1 MVLFCDFCVGRKS
14 HHANGVAT
22 GPSFPHLRI
31 MQDPADETPTGDVDV
46 QPYSGAHWKRRIFGG
61 VGILLALLLLFA
73 WTQRNTIADR
83 FVQNAFAERGIKA
96 SYKID
101 TIGLRT
107 QRIRDL
113 VIGDPARPDLTAK
126 LVEIDVA
133 LNFSGATLRDVRAD
147 GIILRGRYADGTLS
161 FGELDKF
168 RDLKSAEPFVWPD
181 IAVKIKNAR
190 ARIDTPWGVIGAGL
204 NGSGLLRNRFAGI
217 LSLRAPVVKAAGCSA
232 ADMKFDGK
240 LLLEWREPRLI
251 GPMTSTKATC
261 GEAGIA
267 LEAPRFDTNL
277 KLSERFDAW
286 DGTFAYAAD
295 ALRLSQGQLRGIS
308 GKLSVDGKLART
320 NFDFTVD
327 EGSLRSA
334 PLSAR
339 RLVLAAKGTAGLMD
353 GHMALSAR
361 GDASITG
368 GAFDRGTITGLRDL
382 AAQTKDTPVGPIIA
396 RMAPVLERAGDQFSV
411 SLDFDAY
418 QDYQGRRGARIAD
431 LAFTSAS
438 GLRVR
443 QSGNFGAMATSTGW
457 ILNAPVQIALSGPDV
472 PSVTLSLA
480 QLGQS
485 WSGNLVIAPYAS
497 GGAKLMVPKLAF
509 KGVPNGAWR
518 FAGQARMSGPLP
530 GGFVTG
536 LNVPIA
542 GRFNAGAFNL
552 YDSCQNVGFDALRLS
567 NLALRGQS
575 LRLCPDAGR
584 PMLRLRA
591 GNVRFATNVAS
602 FNILGTLGSAPLA
615 ARGSNVRF
623 SLTDGFAAKDVVV
636 ELGQPDAR
644 SVFNIASFDGRFGE
658 GGASGAL
665 TGGAGQIGKLPL
677 LIDAASGEWRYLA
690 ETLTLNA
697 RLNVLDADQ
706 VDRFKPMLVPDVRL
720 SLENSIITA
729 TGHLVEPTTGTR
741 VSDVDIR
748 HDLSNSSGRALLA
761 VDDVRFKEGFQ
772 PDLLTALVLGVAA
785 YVDGS
790 VSGDGR
796 IDWDTDGVRST
807 GRVSTRGMNLAAA
820 FGPVEG
826 LTTEILFSDLLG
838 LETASGQIAMLG
850 SVNPGI
856 AALGGTVS
864 YRLLPNRQVAI
875 ESGRWPF
882 AGGELVLE
890 PTVLDFGV
898 ESERRLTFRVIGV
911 DAEKLLA
918 GYDFQNLRVTG
929 VFDGT
934 LPMLFNQDG
943 GRIVG
948 GALVSR
954 PGGGEVSY
962 LGELAYEDMGMFANY
977 AFNALRSIRYSTLT
991 IGVGGDLG
999 GEIVTDIS
1007 FTGVQQGTLA
1017 KRNFLTRQL
1026 ARIPIKFNV
1035 SVTAEF
1041 LKLIGSIRG
1050 LYDANYAADRDLQSL
1065 LDAQKKQN
1073 AQTEP
1078 AETKQEASNE

>member
-22 GPSFPHLRI
+22 GRPFPHLSG

-46 QPYSGAHWKRRIFGG
+46 RPDSGAQWKRRIFGG

-73 WTQRNTIADR
+73 WTQRNNIADR

-101 TIGLRT
+101 TIGFRT

-126 LVEIDVA
+126 RVEIDLA
-133 LNFSGATLRDVRAD
+133 LNFDGATLRNVRAD
-147 GIILRGRYADGTLS
+147 GVILRGRYADGTLS

-168 RDLKSAEPFVWPD
+168 RDPKSAEPFEWPD
-181 IAVKIKNAR
+181 IAVTIKNAR
-190 ARIDTPWGVIGAGL
+190 ARIDTPWGVIGASL
-204 NGSGLLRNRFAGI
+204 NGSGLLRNRFAGH

-251 GPMTSTKATC
+251 GPMTSAKASC
-261 GEAGIA
+261 SEAGIA
-267 LEAPRFDTNL
+267 LVAPLLEANL

-295 ALRLSQGQLRGIS
+295 ALRISQAQLRGIS

-320 NFDFTVD
+320 NFDFAMVK
-327 EGSLRSA
+327 GSLRSA

-339 RLVLAAKGTAGLMD
+339 RLALAAKGTAGLID

-361 GDASITG
+361 GDASIIG

-396 RMAPVLERAGDQFSV
+396 RMAPVLERAGDQFSA
-411 SLDFDAY
+411 SLDFDSY
-418 QDYQGRRGARIAD
+418 QDFQGRRGTSIAD

-438 GLRVR
+438 AVRVR
-443 QSGNFGAMATSTGW
+443 QNGSFGVTGTATGW
-457 ILNAPVQIALSGPDV
+457 RLDAPAQLALSGPNV
-472 PSVTLSLA
+472 PAATLSLA
-480 QLGQS
+480 QSGQN

-497 GGAKLMVPKLAF
+497 GGAKLTVPKLAF
-509 KGVPNGAWR
+509 NGVPNGAWR

-536 LNVPIA
+536 LNIPIS
-542 GRFNAGAFNL
+542 GRYNAGAFTL
-552 YDSCQNVGFDALRLS
+552 YDSCQNVRFDALSMSSLI
-567 NLALRGQS
+567 LRGQS
-575 LRLCPDAGR
+575 LRLCPDSGR
-584 PMLRLRA
+584 PMLALRL
-591 GNVRFATNVAS
+591 GKLRFATKLAG
-602 FNILGTLGSAPLA
+602 FIALGTLGGAPLA

-623 SLTDGFAAKDVVV
+623 SLADGFAAKDVVV

-644 SVFNIASFDGRFGE
+644 SVFNIASLDGRFGQ
-658 GGASGAL
+658 GGAFGTL
-665 TGGAGQIGKLPL
+665 TGGAGQIGNVPL
-677 LIDAASGEWRYLA
+677 LIDAASGAWRYLA
-690 ETLTLNA
+690 GTLTLNA
-697 RLNVLDADQ
+697 RMNVLDADQ
-706 VDRFKPMLVPDVRL
+706 VDRFMPMLVPDMLL

-729 TGHLVEPTTGTR
+729 TGHLVEPTIGTR

-748 HDLSNSSGRALLA
+748 HDLSNSKGRALIA
-761 VDDVRFKEGFQ
+761 VDDLRFHEGFQ

-785 YVDGS
+785 NVDGS

-796 IDWDTDGVRST
+796 IAWDTAGVRST
-807 GRVSTRGMNLAAA
+807 GRVSTRDMNLAAA

-826 LTTEILFSDLLG
+826 LTTEIVFSDLLG

-882 AGGELVLE
+882 AGGELLLE

-898 ESERRLTFRVIGV
+898 ESERRLTFRVIGI

-918 GYDFQNLRVTG
+918 GYDFQNLRVAG

-934 LPMLFNQDG
+934 LPMVFNQDG

-954 PGGGEVSY
+954 AGGGEVSY

-977 AFNALRSIRYSTLT
+977 AFNALRSIRYSSLT
-991 IGVGGDLG
+991 IDVEGDLG
-999 GEIVTDIS
+999 GEIVTNIS
-1007 FTGVQQGTLA
+1007 FTGVQQGALA
-1017 KRNFLTRQL
+1017 KRNFITRQL

-1035 SVTAEF
+1035 RVTAEF
-1041 LKLIGSIRG
+1041 MKLIGSIRG
-1050 LYDANYAADRDLQSL
+1050 LYDANYAADRDLKSL
-1065 LDAQKKQN
+1065 LDAQKTQN
-1073 AQTEP
+1073 AETGP
-1078 AETKQEASNE
+1078 AETKEKPANE